1 MTSRKACAQLVRGKR
16 IRRGGGEGE
25 GEGGKEDVIMTFSYV
40 KMWWRFFN
48 ATLSWIYSVC
58 VTSLILVYPCCYVL
72 FQSEM
77 HPWPD
82 WILCWKITRLNEGI
96 GLGYG
101 VHEFLKNIFNL
112 VFPSLSPPLFPPP
125 SPFPSFIFSHPLL
138 PPSLPQGLGT
148 DEDTLTRVI
157 VMRSEIDL
165 VQVMEKYR
173 EEYNETLGQA
183 IKVHWHSSP
192 HFLVIPAQ
200 LIRFWDWLRQVPV

>member
-101 VHEFLKNIFNL
+101 VHEFLKNVFNL
-112 VFPSLSPPLFPPP
+112 VFPSLSPPLFPLPFSSSSLPLSFHLLPSPP
-125 SPFPSFIFSHPLL
+125 SPLTPSGSWYRRRYID
-138 PPSLPQGLGT
+138 PSDSDEVWNRLGT
-148 DEDTLTRVI
+148 GDGEVSGGVQRNARTGYQGTLT
-157 VMRSEIDL
+157 
-165 VQVMEKYR
+165 
-173 EEYNETLGQA
+173 
-183 IKVHWHSSP
+183 
-192 HFLVIPAQ
+192 
-200 LIRFWDWLRQVPV
+200 